1 MTLDGTQDPLKPGGT
16 KSDAP
21 LFVAAHEHRVL
32 EAGHNLPQEKP
43 RDFAD
48 AVSKVRSWLV

>member
-21 LFVAAHEHRVL
+21 LFVAAHEHRAV